1 MSIEEGCK
9 MNQKGCSKKSD
20 QKLDT
25 FDWLC
30 DIPESSSVTDLVEVT
45 FKNTRKG
52 YFRNSNELTL
62 EKGDIVYPSRLSR
75 QLRPCRHTSCHLAF
89 R

>member
-1 MSIEEGCK
+1 

-62 EKGDIVYPSRLSR
+62 EKGDIVAVEASPGHDIGIVSMTG
-75 QLRPCRHTSCHLAF
+75 QLVLA
-89 R
+89 